1 MSVTTLSK
9 GFTFEQWLEM
19 HYGYTGTEEEIEAAI
34 LEHNKTAV
42 AEVFKEEWCT
52 TYRSAQ
58 MEVVKLFEEDYIK
71 DSQKQGWERLTKRFW
86 WE

>member
-1 MSVTTLSK
+1 MSVTTLAK
-9 GFTFEQWLEM
+9 DLTFEQWLEM
-19 HYGYTGTEEEIEAAI
+19 HYGYTGTEDEIEAAI
-34 LEHNKTAV
+34 LEHNKASV
-42 AEVFKEEWCT
+42 DEVFKEEWCS

-71 DSQKQGWERLTKRFW
+71 DSKEKGWERLTKRFW